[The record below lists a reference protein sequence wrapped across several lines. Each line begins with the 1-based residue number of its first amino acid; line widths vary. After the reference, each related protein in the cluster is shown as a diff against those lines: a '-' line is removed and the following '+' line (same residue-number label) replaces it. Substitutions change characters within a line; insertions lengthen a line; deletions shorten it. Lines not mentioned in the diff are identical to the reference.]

1 MRNRR
6 FVLTLLAKFDESQK
20 LQATGI
26 RKPRIRVISLLSM
39 KTESLR
45 VKLTTVTSYVIKRW
59 EIVKEKSIIYRR
71 NVTHICDAIWSL
83 VTWQFINILSISE

>member
-1 MRNRR
+1 
-6 FVLTLLAKFDESQK
+6 
-20 LQATGI
+20 
-26 RKPRIRVISLLSM
+26 M

>member
-1 MRNRR
+1 
-6 FVLTLLAKFDESQK
+6 
-20 LQATGI
+20 
-26 RKPRIRVISLLSM
+26 M

-71 NVTHICDAIWSL
+71 NATHICDAIWSL

>member
-1 MRNRR
+1 M
-6 FVLTLLAKFDESQK
+6 
-20 LQATGI
+20 QATGI
-26 RKPRIRVISLLSM
+26 RKPRIRVMSLLSM